1 MGEGERTERDDGQ
14 AWRRKQRPQRR
25 DALETKDKQVLS
37 GHHSV
42 TLETPEGGALPRQ
55 PRECCHFKSKASV
68 VSWAIFSGVF

>member
-1 MGEGERTERDDGQ
+1 MGRPGGEN
-14 AWRRKQRPQRR
+14 KRPQGR

>member
-1 MGEGERTERDDGQ
+1 MGRPGGEN
-14 AWRRKQRPQRR
+14 KRPQRR